1 MTGAVAA
8 VRQRMMPSGLDG
20 RLSNQT
26 LLCTPQATV
35 PARRA
40 RLRRGT
46 VTVTSAGPQPLFE
59 AAFGLPGGALVT
71 LLRAATAGVGI
82 FALLQWSSFRG
93 LRKQVGFCNKD
104 LT

>member
-1 MTGAVAA
+1 MTWAVAA

-20 RLSNQT
+20 RLTNET
-26 LLCTPQATV
+26 LLCTPQARV
-35 PARRA
+35 PARRVG

-46 VTVTSAGPQPLFE
+46 GTVTSAGPQPLFE

-82 FALLQWSSFRG
+82 FALLQWSTFRG
-93 LRKQVGFCNKD
+93 MRKQVGFV
-104 LT
+104 TGF